1 MRNLNIKPTE
11 ALPTI
16 KTNRP
21 AHGKYGSFFR
31 NQVLG
36 SALVN
41 TAAHEYGAVQ
51 QVEFHIQNAEYDR
64 AYVLRHSDRV
74 FVEFSK
80 CASDEEGATTRT
92 AVSASMSKAEA
103 RQLRDKLNS
112 LDLD

>member
-16 KTNRP
+16 KTTRA
-21 AHGKYGSFFR
+21 AHGNHGSFFR
-31 NQVLG
+31 AQILEG
-36 SALVN
+36 ALVN
-41 TAAHEYGAVQ
+41 TAAHEYGAVRQ
-51 QVEFHIQNAEYDR
+51 AEFHIMNAEYDR
-64 AYVLRHSDRV
+64 AYTLRTTDRV
-74 FVEFSK
+74 LVEFSK
-80 CASDEEGATTRT
+80 CASDEEGITTRT